1 MKAAAAAWTI
11 VVNGC
16 YYHFTQSGWRFVQS
30 NNMASA
36 YLSDNDQEFKLLVKC
51 ILSLPHVPVED
62 FEDTLTVLNDKE
74 WDFGESEE
82 KHAFKE
88 KILKYVRDIWVD
100 GQIPPQVWNCFHRK
114 VDLTNNNN
122 ESHNNYL
129 NNALKVVHPTP
140 AKLTVALVKE
150 LTLAE
155 TTLRKVKSG
164 SERVVKK
171 AYEKLN
177 KRRESLKKLYHKMD
191 RIEYLSQIG
200 NIVMSIQLNKGQMA
214 ELQRAK
220 EAANEVPNAV
230 NDENRTHLSESL
242 GEVEASNGDSSSGQL
257 VGNGDD
263 THSSAEGDHPYE
275 GRTIG
280 QAATANGKKVV
291 EYEVPEYKN
300 KKCLSCKGK
309 FNVKSRYQVCK
320 LCDQLIHVNNHK
332 K

>member
-1 MKAAAAAWTI
+1 M
-11 VVNGC
+11 
-16 YYHFTQSGWRFVQS
+16 
-30 NNMASA
+30 
-36 YLSDNDQEFKLLVKC
+36 
-51 ILSLPHVPVED
+51 
-62 FEDTLTVLNDKE
+62 
-74 WDFGESEE
+74 
-82 KHAFKE
+82 
-88 KILKYVRDIWVD
+88 
-100 GQIPPQVWNCFHRK
+100 
-114 VDLTNNNN
+114 
-122 ESHNNYL
+122 
-129 NNALKVVHPTP
+129 
-140 AKLTVALVKE
+140 
-150 LTLAE
+150 
-155 TTLRKVKSG
+155 
-164 SERVVKK
+164 KK

-177 KRRESLKKLYHKMD
+177 KLRESLKKLYHKMD

-230 NDENRTHLSESL
+230 DDENRTHLSESL

-300 KKCLSCKGK
+300 KKCLSCKAK
-309 FNVKSRYQVCK
+309 FNVKSSV
-320 LCDQLIHVNNHK
+320 
-332 K
+332 